1 MKGGSLGSNIAHI
14 ASTDLQLLMSAFGPK
29 QTSLHRTCPLS
40 GVKRTWVGALR
51 MLALTLR
58 DILLQSYDF
67 VGFGTKRTSE
77 DFDFLPHL

>member
-1 MKGGSLGSNIAHI
+1 
-14 ASTDLQLLMSAFGPK
+14 MSAF
-29 QTSLHRTCPLS
+29 

-51 MLALTLR
+51 MPALTLR
-58 DILLQSYDF
+58 DILLQSNDF